1 MHKNISR
8 MAYLEVTI
16 FLCSM
21 VTFMVSNC
29 ETELENSNRKVKL
42 PRFLSEL
49 DLSSIEA
56 SIENEESL
64 RKIVKRL
71 APEKNGEYQIYQVF
85 FGNADLLKEWLKG
98 AGVTGQP
105 GVDFPAL
112 TAIPATSFS
121 CRGLKGGYY
130 ADLETNCQVFH
141 ICDNGRKISFLCPNG
156 TIFQQSQLICDWWF
170 KVDCSKSTE
179 LYEQSSEQLH
189 EEERRRAESRNS
201 RLDYQ
206 QPIETGGQQD
216 YYDVQNLSY
225 DGRQNGRTK
234 SYEEPPQ
241 ENQVQPNRERAKSSR
256 HFGSGNSFSRES
268 NAQRDDN
275 QLFDANR
282 FQTNQPSN
290 TKQQFN
296 QFARNTEEGSVNR
309 YSTTNQNHYS
319 TSKKSQNYHP
329 TNRHSNNQ
337 PDDKGALKRFKFK
350 GLIRNGTNSTSSQRP
365 TSLYTES
372 TTFRAG
378 DTGSVKETQQF
389 AESGTFVGRSGNRF
403 NVNTDNSH
411 QYYYQ
416 LHVNRDST
424 TRNTS
429 HDSTGAITWN
439 QDKENDFST
448 QRNDFLPFTDTTST
462 AYETTTQYATVTAT
476 PSCNDEVATE
486 SSVLTNP
493 STNFD
498 TQPTESLMSANSNY
512 EYHGNAKNAVN
523 ARNSF
528 TDKNYYNGNNN
539 RDANRLTNVNGNSE
553 TLLPT
558 TRSYVTT
565 DTYRQNAATPSSSQ
579 QKHTSNYFSPTP
591 TVSFR
596 NNNLGYSTEKSVT
609 RNTIDNQSS
618 KLNNDFKATN
628 KNPSTISPGYRQN
641 FISTTTEK
649 PSRITPVYQQNIVTE
664 KDLSP
669 YDRSFTYKQGKVMS
683 TLGPY
688 VPFTKNYAYSSSTST
703 VSKPS
708 LYTPTVPTYTIVYTS
723 PKPLTT
729 KLKYPAPT
737 LLSKI
742 KPSAARLSEREHALS
757 MLQSL
762 KNLEDNVPSLSD
774 ALKGDDRTSNS
785 SVPPAV
791 STLHSLALYFS
802 TVTENFD
809 SNETTDSSTSVESA
823 EDIEKPISSKENNA
837 TVQVPAGILTQ
848 HTINSYAKLFK
859 LNDAGESNNVTTED
873 RVDDATGYKEDYDDD
888 LELQQSGRSLDD
900 LRKSNN
906 TRFRELAQV
915 FTHALSAYLLDPDA
929 FKKVLTEIRPTEPSQ
944 TTEENEQWRTTTT
957 YTIMDETNTSPIKEK
972 DEVLDFSG
980 DNDIREK
987 FTTIYPTTIEPP
999 TTTAEESVYDIF
1011 STLPSTYYAT
1021 PRTFAQDALEYTTN
1035 FASSSPVTSAYFE
1048 TSLPPTESTFAAEQS
1063 STPYESDSSKFY
1075 NQNNEISKENV
1086 EPTATNNYT
1095 PSDEVGGQTR
1105 VGGFQNNSVTT
1116 TTEPYRI
1123 EKLLATTPISDNYI
1137 VSPTPSSPEIFIHM
1151 ATYNWNK
1158 KSTSK
1163 RPEQQLTPPYFESYA
1178 EGVRKD
1184 NGKISVSLIPE
1195 GYSSTPIS
1203 THSTRTTTFGLTK
1216 GYETSTFQPHKSSQQ
1231 KSLLH
1236 EPKQSGISPL
1246 TSWNTYT
1253 KLKNLYDNIDVTERP
1268 TATTSKVTELITT
1281 TTNNIDTTPCTSA
1294 DSDDSSEITSR
1305 KEESKML
1312 DDHWT
1317 SSPAVTHLW
1326 ETSVFV
1332 DPQRINH
1339 DLESDPGPT
1348 ASTGTFSVTDSQ
1360 EYGNTRSFSEE
1371 MPGSSEESFVDDED
1385 LSSSSQRL
1393 SRDKDSPTTFSLLP
1407 TSFTAENTVTPKPLI
1422 TTTASTITS
1431 TNSLPQESLVTTLLP
1446 FTVTTSKLNGTEN
1459 EIAEKLFGKL
1469 NASSTN
1475 TLMNVMKQA
1484 DNNETVRQLV
1494 LLLIRHCSDLT
1505 NKTMQREKEE
1515 LLNALLRLPV
1525 SEFSSEESKNALAG
1539 INQLS
1544 LPAVRPANYAT
1555 SASTTPLITE
1565 PPVTTFRSRKYR
1577 KFRTT
1582 TESSANIVRRSEKG
1596 ITLDGNNSLQEDGTS
1611 ASDNRALELL
1621 RSLYTIA
1628 TKWG

>member
-1 MHKNISR
+1 MHKNLSR

-29 ETELENSNRKVKL
+29 ETELENSNKKVKL

-71 APEKNGEYQIYQVF
+71 APEKNG
-85 FGNADLLKEWLKG
+85 
-98 AGVTGQP
+98 VTGQP

-112 TAIPATSFS
+112 TTIPATSFS

-179 LYEQSSEQLH
+179 LYEQSSEQLL

-206 QPIETGGQQD
+206 QSIETGGQQD

-225 DGRQNGRTK
+225 DGRQNARTK
-234 SYEEPPQ
+234 SYEEPSQ
-241 ENQVQPNRERAKSSR
+241 ENQVQSNRERTKSSR
-256 HFGSGNSFSRES
+256 HFGSGNSFNQES
-268 NAQRDDN
+268 NAQRGGN

-282 FQTNQPSN
+282 FQTNQLSN

-296 QFARNTEEGSVNR
+296 QFTRNTEEGNINR
-309 YSTTNQNHYS
+309 YSTSSQNYYS
-319 TSKKSQNYHP
+319 TPKKSQNYHA

-350 GLIRNGTNSTSSQRP
+350 GLTRNGTNSTSSQRV

-372 TTFRAG
+372 TTVRASN
-378 DTGSVKETQQF
+378 TGPAKESQLF
-389 AESGTFVGRSGNRF
+389 AESAAFVGRSGHRF
-403 NVNTDNSH
+403 NENTDNTH

-416 LHVNRDST
+416 LYVNRDST
-424 TRNTS
+424 TRNPNY
-429 HDSTGAITWN
+429 DSTSTITRN
-439 QDKENDFST
+439 ENKENDFFT
-448 QRNDFLPFTDTTST
+448 QRNDFLSFTDTTPT
-462 AYETTTQYATVTAT
+462 TYETTIQYATITAT
-476 PSCNDEVATE
+476 PPCNDELATDN
-486 SSVLTNP
+486 SVLTSP

-498 TQPTESLMSANSNY
+498 TQPTESLLFSNSNY
-512 EYHGNAKNAVN
+512 EYHGNAKNVVN
-523 ARNSF
+523 VKNSF
-528 TDKNYYNGNNN
+528 IDKNYYNGNNN
-539 RDANRLTNVNGNSE
+539 KNVNRNSE
-553 TLLPT
+553 TVLPT
-558 TRSYVTT
+558 TRSYMTT
-565 DTYRQNAATPSSSQ
+565 DTYRQNTATPSSLQ
-579 QKHTSNYFSPTP
+579 QKYTTNYFSPMP
-591 TVSFR
+591 TASFR
-596 NNNLGYSTEKSVT
+596 SNNFGYSTEKPVT
-609 RNTIDNQSS
+609 RNTVDNQSS

-628 KNPSTISPGYRQN
+628 KNPSTILPGYRQN

-649 PSRITPVYQQNIVTE
+649 PTRTTSVYQQNTVTE

-688 VPFTKNYAYSSSTST
+688 VPFTRNYAYSSSTST
-703 VSKPS
+703 ASKPT
-708 LYTPTVPTYTIVYTS
+708 LYTPTVPTYTIAYTS
-723 PKPLTT
+723 PKPLTP

-762 KNLEDNVPSLSD
+762 KNLENNVPSLSD
-774 ALKGDDRTSNS
+774 ALKGDDRMSNS
-785 SVPPAV
+785 SVPPAA

-809 SNETTDSSTSVESA
+809 SNETTDSSISVESA
-823 EDIEKPISSKENNA
+823 EDIEKSMLSKESNG
-837 TVQVPAGILTQ
+837 TVQVPVGLLTQ
-848 HTINSYAKLFK
+848 HTINSYAELFK

-873 RVDDATGYKEDYDDD
+873 RVDDVSGYREDYDDD

-906 TRFRELAQV
+906 TRLRELAQV

-929 FKKVLTEIRPTEPSQ
+929 FKKVLTEIRPTEPPR
-944 TTEENEQWRTTTT
+944 TTEENEQWRTTTA

-972 DEVLDFSG
+972 DEVLDFSD
-980 DNDIREK
+980 DNDIRQK
-987 FTTIYPTTIEPP
+987 LTTIYPTTIEPP
-999 TTTAEESVYDIF
+999 TTTVQESVYDIF
-1011 STLPSTYYAT
+1011 STLPSTYYGT
-1021 PRTFAQDALEYTTN
+1021 PKTFAQDVFEYSTN
-1035 FASSSPVTSAYFE
+1035 FASSSPVTSTYFE

-1063 STPYESDSSKFY
+1063 STPYASDSSKFY
-1075 NQNNEISKENV
+1075 NQNNEVSQENV
-1086 EPTATNNYT
+1086 EPTVTNNYT

-1105 VGGFQNNSVTT
+1105 VAGFQNNSVTT
-1116 TTEPYRI
+1116 TTEPYRL
-1123 EKLLATTPISDNYI
+1123 EKLFVTTPISDNYV
-1137 VSPTPSSPEIFIHM
+1137 VSPTPPPPEIFIHM

-1163 RPEQQLTPPYFESYA
+1163 RPEQELTPPFFANYA
-1178 EGVRKD
+1178 GGVRKD
-1184 NGKISVSLIPE
+1184 NGKVSVSLNLE
-1195 GYSSTPIS
+1195 SHSSTPVS
-1203 THSTRTTTFGLTK
+1203 THSTRATTFGLTK
-1216 GYETSTFQPHKSSQQ
+1216 SYETSTVQPHKNPHQ

-1236 EPKQSGISPL
+1236 EPKQSGISPS
-1246 TSWNTYT
+1246 TSRNTYT
-1253 KLKNLYDNIDVTERP
+1253 KFRNLYNRVDEHNIETTERP
-1268 TATTSKVTELITT
+1268 TATTSKVTELITA
-1281 TTNNIDTTPCTSA
+1281 TTNNIDTTPCTND
-1294 DSDDSSEITSR
+1294 DSDDSFETTNR
-1305 KEESKML
+1305 KEESKTL
-1312 DDHWT
+1312 ENDHWT

-1332 DPQRINH
+1332 DPQKINH
-1339 DLESDPGPT
+1339 DLESDPGST
-1348 ASTGTFSVTDSQ
+1348 VSTGTFSVTDSQ

-1371 MPGSSEESFVDDED
+1371 IPSSSEESFIDDED

-1407 TSFTAENTVTPKPLI
+1407 TSFTAEDTATPKPLI
-1422 TTTASTITS
+1422 TTHSSIITTTVSTITS

-1446 FTVTTSKLNGTEN
+1446 FTVTTNKLNGTEN

-1475 TLMNVMKQA
+1475 TLMKVMKQA

-1494 LLLIRHCSDLT
+1494 LLLIRHCSDFT
-1505 NKTMQREKEE
+1505 NKTMQREREE

-1544 LPAVRPANYAT
+1544 LPAVKSANYAR

-1596 ITLDGNNSLQEDGTS
+1596 VTSDGNNSLQEDGTS